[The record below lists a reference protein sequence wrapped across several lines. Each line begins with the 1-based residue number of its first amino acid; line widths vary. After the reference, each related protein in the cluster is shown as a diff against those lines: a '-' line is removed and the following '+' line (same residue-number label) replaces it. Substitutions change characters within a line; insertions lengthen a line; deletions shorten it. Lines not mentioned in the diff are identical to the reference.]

1 MAEVA
6 ASPTAP
12 AAPPKSR
19 LMLGAAILAFA
30 ILVKIT
36 GPVLIINSDLSAAWK
51 TALSV
56 GLFIVI
62 PKLLIITI
70 IFVLGKTGFA
80 YLKAICFKALGRAFA
95 PLAPA
100 REVNPVRYRIGLVM
114 FTLPLLET
122 MIMPYLE
129 AAFPGVAE
137 LRPIEWSW
145 DIMLLASFF
154 VLGGEFWDKLRA
166 LYVQRATVTFPAKE
180 RAPAA

>member
-30 ILVKIT
+30 IFVKIT

-56 GLFIVI
+56 GLFIIV

-70 IFVLGKTGFA
+70 IFVLGKAGFA
-80 YLKAICFKALGRAFA
+80 YLKSVCFRAIGRTFA

-100 REVNPVRYRIGLVM
+100 RQVNPLRYRIGLVM
-114 FTLPLLET
+114 FTLPLLEAWLV
-122 MIMPYLE
+122 PYFE
-129 AAFPGVAE
+129 TAFPGWAAN
-137 LRPIEWSW
+137 RPIEWIW
-145 DIMLLASFF
+145 DLMLLASFF
-154 VLGGEFWDKLRA
+154 VLGGDFWDKLRA
-166 LYVQRATVTFPAKE
+166 LYVQGARVTFPEK
-180 RAPAA
+180 PAAAG

>member
-70 IFVLGKTGFA
+70 IFVLGKAGFT
-80 YLKAICFKALGRAFA
+80 YLKALCFKALGRTFA

-100 REVNPVRYRIGLVM
+100 RQVNPLRYRIGLVM
-114 FTLPLLET
+114 FTLPLLEAWLV
-122 MIMPYLE
+122 PYLE
-129 AAFPGVAE
+129 TAFPSWAAN
-137 LRPIEWSW
+137 RPIEWSW
-145 DIMLLASFF
+145 DVMLLASFF

-180 RAPAA
+180 SAPAA

>member
-1 MAEVA
+1 MAQVA
-6 ASPTAP
+6 ASPI

-19 LMLGAAILAFA
+19 LILGAAILAFA

-56 GLFIVI
+56 GLFIII

-70 IFVLGKTGFA
+70 IFVLGKAGFA
-80 YLKAICFKALGRAFA
+80 YLKAVCFRAVGRAFA

-100 REVNPVRYRIGLVM
+100 RQVNPVRYRIGLVM
-114 FTLPLLET
+114 FTLPLLEAWLV
-122 MIMPYLE
+122 PYLE
-129 AAFPGVAE
+129 TAFPGWAPS
-137 LRPIEWSW
+137 RPIEWIW
-145 DIMLLASFF
+145 DLILLASFF

-180 RAPAA
+180 SAPAA

>member
-6 ASPTAP
+6 GSPI
-12 AAPPKSR
+12 AAPPNSR
-19 LMLGAAILAFA
+19 LMLGACILALA
-30 ILVKIT
+30 IFVKVT

-70 IFVLGKTGFA
+70 IFVLGKAGFA
-80 YLKAICFKALGRAFA
+80 YLKAVCFKAIGRAFA

-100 REVNPVRYRIGLVM
+100 RQVNSLRYRIGLVM
-114 FTLPLLET
+114 FTLPLLEAWLV
-122 MIMPYLE
+122 PYLE
-129 AAFPGVAE
+129 TAFPGWAAS
-137 LRPIEWSW
+137 RPIEWIW
-145 DIMLLASFF
+145 DLMLLASFF
-154 VLGGEFWDKLRA
+154 LLGGEFWDKLRA
-166 LYVQRATVTFPAKE
+166 LYVQRATVTFPTKE

>member
-1 MAEVA
+1 MAKVA

-19 LMLGAAILAFA
+19 LMVGAAILAAA
-30 ILVKIT
+30 IAVKVA

-56 GLFIVI
+56 GIFIVI

-70 IFVLGKTGFA
+70 IFVLGKAGFA
-80 YLKAICFKALGRAFA
+80 YLKAVCLRAIGRTFA

-100 REVNPVRYRIGLVM
+100 RQVNPVRYRIGLVM
-114 FTLPLLET
+114 FTLPLLEAWLV
-122 MIMPYLE
+122 PYLE
-129 AAFPGVAE
+129 TAFPDWAAN
-137 LRPIEWSW
+137 RPIEWIW
-145 DIMLLASFF
+145 DLILLASFF

-166 LYVQRATVTFPAKE
+166 LYVQSARVTFPEK
-180 RAPAA
+180 PAAKAG

>member
-1 MAEVA
+1 MAEIA

-19 LMLGAAILAFA
+19 LMLGAAILALA

-36 GPVLIINSDLSAAWK
+36 GPLLIINSDLSAAWK

-70 IFVLGKTGFA
+70 IFVLGKAGFA
-80 YLKAICFKALGRAFA
+80 YLKAVCLRAIGRAFA

-100 REVNPVRYRIGLVM
+100 RQVNPVRYRIGLVM
-114 FTLPLLET
+114 FTLPLLEAWLV
-122 MIMPYLE
+122 PYLE
-129 AAFPGVAE
+129 TEFPGWAAS
-137 LRPIEWSW
+137 RPIEWSW
-145 DIMLLASFF
+145 DVMLLASFF

-166 LYVQRATVTFPAKE
+166 LYVQRATVAFPAKE
-180 RAPAA
+180 GAPAA

>member
-6 ASPTAP
+6 ASPT

-19 LMLGAAILAFA
+19 LMLGAGILALA
-30 ILVKIT
+30 IVVKIT
-36 GPVLIINSDLSAAWK
+36 GPVLILNSDLSAAWK

-70 IFVLGKTGFA
+70 IFVLGKAGFA
-80 YLKAICFKALGRAFA
+80 YLKAVCFKAVGRAVA

-122 MIMPYLE
+122 LIMPHLE
-129 AAFPGVAE
+129 AAFPGLAE
-137 LRPIEWSW
+137 QRPIEWIW
-145 DIMLLASFF
+145 DVMLLASFF

-166 LYVQRATVTFPAKE
+166 LYVQRARVTFPAKQ
-180 RAPAA
+180 APAG

>member
-1 MAEVA
+1 MTEVA

-70 IFVLGKTGFA
+70 IFVLGKAGFT
-80 YLKAICFKALGRAFA
+80 YLKAVCFKALGRTFA

-100 REVNPVRYRIGLVM
+100 RQVNPLRYRIGLVM
-114 FTLPLLET
+114 FTLPLLEAWFV
-122 MIMPYLE
+122 PYLE
-129 AAFPGVAE
+129 TAFPDWAAN
-137 LRPIEWSW
+137 RPIEWSW
-145 DIMLLASFF
+145 DVMLLASFF

-180 RAPAA
+180 SAPAA